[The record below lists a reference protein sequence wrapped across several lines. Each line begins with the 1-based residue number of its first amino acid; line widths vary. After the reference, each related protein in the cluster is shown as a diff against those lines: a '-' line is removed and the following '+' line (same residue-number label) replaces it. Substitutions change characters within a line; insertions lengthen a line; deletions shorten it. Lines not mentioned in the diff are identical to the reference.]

1 MAEIDKLYEAFGEL
15 VYAVAKADGAIQNE
29 ERIALEDVLKDNKW
43 ASDIIWSFNYEDK
56 KSKTVKEAY
65 SKAIDIFK
73 HHGPFSEY
81 EKFADVLELVAFAF
95 QGISKEEKEI
105 ISNFRNELTT
115 VFKNDPNIQ

>member
-29 ERIALEDVLKDNKW
+29 ERVALEDVLKDNKW

-81 EKFADVLELVAFAF
+81 GKFADVLELVAFAF
-95 QGISKEEKEI
+95 QGISTEEKEI

-115 VFKNDPNIQ
+115 VFKNDSNIQ